1 MADNIIYGCFDR
13 TRAALK
19 KMKRIYVNREWRQS
33 AFPRIKSGV
42 RRDRLRLAK
51 PLRRER
57 TYRNGL
63 ARQAE
68 ASLQDGGE
76 AGIRPPP
83 RAKGALLETRVRTN
97 FARSRSCLFR

>member
-1 MADNIIYGCFDR
+1 MTRGDFISKAAGRSDQLSEGTPKPDVMADNMIYDCFDR
-13 TRAALK
+13 TCAALK

-68 ASLQDGGE
+68 ASFVL
-76 AGIRPPP
+76 P
-83 RAKGALLETRVRTN
+83 ET
-97 FARSRSCLFR
+97 